1 MPQLALALG
10 LAHLLNYRLRGR
22 TFLRVAML
30 MPYATS
36 VAAATLVFAL
46 IFGRDA
52 GLVNGLLGVVG
63 IDPVDWRNGDWTAQ
77 IAISV
82 IVIWRWTGYN
92 ALIYLAGM
100 QSISHDLY
108 EAAALDGANRWQQ
121 FLHVTLPGLRPT
133 ILFTVV
139 VSTIGASQLF
149 GEPLLFGGGQANGGP
164 ANQYQTLGLFM
175 YQQGWQFGQ
184 LGRAATV
191 AWVMFV
197 MIVGLVLLN
206 TAGSLAG
213 GPSDDRDLRRAPHR
227 PPGRPHLRRP
237 RRRPRLR
244 VPRALLLHA
253 RRRQPADGRDERL
266 AAAAAARRRP
276 VDERRDGDPSSRTS
290 AWRWS
295 TRCSSPA
302 TITAGDRA
310 VLHARRLRLRQA
322 AFRGRNVAV
331 RDHDRHDDDPAEP
344 VASSRCTRSWP
355 TWGWPGPLP
364 SVILPSL
371 VTAFG
376 VFFMRQY
383 LMQSLPDE
391 LIEAARMDGATSLRT
406 VWSIVLPIARPGMAV
421 LGMLTFM
428 TAWND
433 FFWPVIALTSTNP
446 TVQVAL
452 NNLGSGYVPD
462 QP

>member
-1 MPQLALALG
+1 MTLEAPPRRLPAAGEPLPPAAGAPPRHLSWRSRLHSAEARTAPYAYVAPFFAVFLAFGLFPLVYTAWISLHRYRLGSKMSWVGLDNYTWLFSNPSFYNALWKTITIGVLSTVPQLAIALG
-10 LAHLLNYRLRGR
+10 LAHLLNYKLRGR

-52 GLVNGLLGVVG
+52 GLVNGLLGAVG

-82 IVIWRWTGYN
+82 IVVWRWTGYN

-100 QSISHDLY
+100 QSISSDLY

-197 MIVGLVLLN
+197 LIVGLVALN
-206 TAGSLAG
+206 AWI
-213 GPSDDRDLRRAPHR
+213 
-227 PPGRPHLRRP
+227 
-237 RRRPRLR
+237 
-244 VPRALLLHA
+244 A
-253 RRRQPADGRDERL
+253 RRK
-266 AAAAAARRRP
+266 
-276 VDERRDGDPSSRTS
+276 
-290 AWRWS
+290 
-295 TRCSSPA
+295 
-302 TITAGDRA
+302 
-310 VLHARRLRLRQA
+310 
-322 AFRGRNVAV
+322 
-331 RDHDRHDDDPAEP
+331 
-344 VASSRCTRSWP
+344 
-355 TWGWPGPLP
+355 
-364 SVILPSL
+364 
-371 VTAFG
+371 
-376 VFFMRQY
+376 
-383 LMQSLPDE
+383 
-391 LIEAARMDGATSLRT
+391 EA
-406 VWSIVLPIARPGMAV
+406 
-421 LGMLTFM
+421 
-428 TAWND
+428 
-433 FFWPVIALTSTNP
+433 
-446 TVQVAL
+446 
-452 NNLGSGYVPD
+452 
-462 QP
+462 

>member
-1 MPQLALALG
+1 MTVDTRAGTPPTTLPAAGGPLPPAAGVPPRSPWRSRLHAAEARTAPYAYVTPFFAVFLAFGLFPLVYTAWLSLHRYRLGSRTSWVGLDNYVWLFTNPSFYNALWKTVTIGVLSTVPQLALALG
-10 LAHLLNYRLRGR
+10 LAHLLNYKLRGR

-100 QSISHDLY
+100 QAISHDLY

-197 MIVGLVLLN
+197 LIIGLVLVN
-206 TAGSLAG
+206 S
-213 GPSDDRDLRRAPHR
+213 RI
-227 PPGRPHLRRP
+227 
-237 RRRPRLR
+237 
-244 VPRALLLHA
+244 A
-253 RRRQPADGRDERL
+253 RRRRED
-266 AAAAAARRRP
+266 
-276 VDERRDGDPSSRTS
+276 
-290 AWRWS
+290 
-295 TRCSSPA
+295 
-302 TITAGDRA
+302 
-310 VLHARRLRLRQA
+310 
-322 AFRGRNVAV
+322 
-331 RDHDRHDDDPAEP
+331 
-344 VASSRCTRSWP
+344 
-355 TWGWPGPLP
+355 
-364 SVILPSL
+364 
-371 VTAFG
+371 
-376 VFFMRQY
+376 
-383 LMQSLPDE
+383 
-391 LIEAARMDGATSLRT
+391 
-406 VWSIVLPIARPGMAV
+406 
-421 LGMLTFM
+421 
-428 TAWND
+428 
-433 FFWPVIALTSTNP
+433 
-446 TVQVAL
+446 
-452 NNLGSGYVPD
+452 
-462 QP
+462 